1 KFIPQQV
8 LRSNNKISI
17 IMDKLK
23 QIEVDI
29 DSLPKPIKIEVEKIV
44 VKKEKVEEDS
54 ITISKEEYEQLL
66 GKEKLLDCLEAAGVD
81 NWGGWDDAM
90 EMMNTESL

>member
-1 KFIPQQV
+1 
-8 LRSNNKISI
+8 
-17 IMDKLK
+17 MDKLK

>member
-1 KFIPQQV
+1 
-8 LRSNNKISI
+8 
-17 IMDKLK
+17 M
-23 QIEVDI
+23 
-29 DSLPKPIKIEVEKIV
+29 V